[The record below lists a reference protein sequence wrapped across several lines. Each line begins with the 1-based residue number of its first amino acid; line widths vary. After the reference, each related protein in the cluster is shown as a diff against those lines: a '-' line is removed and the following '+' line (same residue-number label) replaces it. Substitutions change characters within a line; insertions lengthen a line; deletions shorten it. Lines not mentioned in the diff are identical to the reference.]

1 MLMPSSEPIL
11 LLILEITLNLLTTI
25 LLGKFSALPYVWF
38 HADVA
43 ICPDYGKS
51 IVRSTRGSAKL
62 ALVYDMKISKWGA
75 ICGILSAS
83 IPHPILACTNF
94 SS

>member
-1 MLMPSSEPIL
+1 MPFSELIL
-11 LLILEITLNLLTTI
+11 LLIPEITLNLLTTI
-25 LLGKFSALPYVWF
+25 LLSKFSALPYLWF

-51 IVRSTRGSAKL
+51 IIHSTRGLAKPV
-62 ALVYDMKISKWGA
+62 LVYDMKISKWGA
-75 ICGILSAS
+75 ICGILLAS